1 MAKRRK
7 IQLFALAVGA
17 LALFAWPAQGQEWT
31 AKERRVAWEGGHE
44 FAHCAGF
51 CWALAETQWA
61 DPDRQKSV
69 RNHGIGAWLAAVYLF
84 ALIKPWKEAEGYAD
98 DRSEAHRTYWRAR
111 FKIADGLS
119 TDVEAKVQRCLSLGS
134 LQAKLVAEMR
144 ALAHGIET
152 K

>member
-1 MAKRRK
+1 MTERRK
-7 IQLFALAVGA
+7 RHLYAVAVGA
-17 LALFAWPAQGQEWT
+17 LALFAGPAQGQEWT
-31 AKERRVAWEGGHE
+31 PKERRVAWEAGHE

-69 RNHGIGAWLAAVYLF
+69 HDHGNGAWLAAVYLF
-84 ALIKPWKEAEGYAD
+84 ALVKPWKEAEGYTD
-98 DRSEAHRTYWRAR
+98 DQSEAHRTYWRAR
-111 FKIADGLS
+111 FKIPDGLS
-119 TDVEAKVQRCLSLGS
+119 TDVEAKAQHCLSLGS

-144 ALAHGIET
+144 ALAHGVEP